1 MRRTVRL
8 SAEASDRYQKFD
20 EENRPLLSDD
30 FFLSKED
37 AGYFVK
43 EDQAQGYFSASFHE
57 DEADISFCFP
67 RGISFEDAC
76 EDLHLLSEQCI
87 RRAHPKKIVCLPEPR
102 YIHVLQACGYYQKGT
117 VYQKKIEPWRIQ
129 LRDAVFDQKGY
140 IINQGAME
148 KIPFGWF
155 TTDAK
160 GCGWIAAYNLLKMC
174 GREQT
179 MQETAEQMGDHA
191 LLGAVCGEPLH
202 ALYLYLRRKGC
213 GCGLSKPWDGDA
225 LKCMQKSRYGILLYT
240 HKDGAHYT
248 AYRSL
253 ENGRKLFYNAVYGRE
268 DHEETAAGFL
278 AQRELL
284 PFASVIYVI

>member
-8 SAEASDRYQKFD
+8 SAEAADRYQEFD

-30 FFLSKED
+30 FFLSQED

-43 EDQAQGYFSASFHE
+43 EDQAHGYFSASFHE
-57 DEADISFCFP
+57 DEADISFYLS

-76 EDLHLLSEQCI
+76 GSLHMLSEMCI
-87 RRAHPKKIVCLPEPR
+87 RRAHPKKIVCCFDPK
-102 YIHVLQACGYYQKGT
+102 YVHVLQACEYYQKGT
-117 VYQKKIEPWRIQ
+117 VYQKKIEPWRGR
-129 LRDAVFDQKGY
+129 LKDTVFDQEGY

-160 GCGWIAAYNLLKMC
+160 GCGWIAAYDLLKMC

-179 MQETAEQMGDHA
+179 MQQTAEQLGRRA

-202 ALYLYLRRKGC
+202 DLYLYLRWTGC
-213 GCGLSKPWDGDA
+213 GCSLSLPFDGDA

-248 AYRSL
+248 AYCSL
-253 ENGRKLFYNAVYGRE
+253 SNGRKLFYNAVYGRE
-268 DHEETAAGFL
+268 DHEETAAEFL
-278 AQRELL
+278 QHRELL